1 MKILTI
7 ADEESKSLWDYY
19 DPERLRGIDLILS
32 AGDLSSAYLEFLVTL
47 TNCPL
52 LYVRGNHDS
61 KYETEPPG
69 GCICIEDTIYNYKG
83 LRILGLGGCM
93 RYNTGSN
100 QYTENDMKRRVRMA
114 ETRAVLMN
122 GFDILLTHAPARGY
136 GDMDDLPHMGFECF
150 NPLLEKWKPRY
161 FIHGHVHKSYGH
173 FNPIMT
179 HSCGTTIVN
188 SFDHQI
194 IDFPESNF
202 PARGQTGS
210 PLYDLYIS
218 LQERRRI

>member
-19 DPERLRGIDLILS
+19 DPERLRGVELILS
-32 AGDLSSAYLEFLVTL
+32 AGDLSPAYLEFLVTL

-61 KYETEPPG
+61 RYEKEPPG
-69 GCICIEDTIYNYKG
+69 GCICIEDRIYNYKG

-93 RYNTGSN
+93 RYNSGSN
-100 QYTENDMKRRVRMA
+100 QYTESEMRRRVRKS
-114 ETRAVLMN
+114 EISAVLMN
-122 GFDILLTHAPARGY
+122 GFDILLAHAPARGY

-161 FIHGHVHKSYGH
+161 FVHGHVHKSYGH
-173 FNPIMT
+173 FNPIIT
-179 HSCGTTIVN
+179 HSAGTTIVN
-188 SFDHQI
+188 CFDHQI
-194 IDFPESNF
+194 IDFPESEF
-202 PARGQTGS
+202 PSKGQTGS
-210 PLYDLYIS
+210 PLYDLYMA
-218 LQERRRI
+218 LMRRGDA